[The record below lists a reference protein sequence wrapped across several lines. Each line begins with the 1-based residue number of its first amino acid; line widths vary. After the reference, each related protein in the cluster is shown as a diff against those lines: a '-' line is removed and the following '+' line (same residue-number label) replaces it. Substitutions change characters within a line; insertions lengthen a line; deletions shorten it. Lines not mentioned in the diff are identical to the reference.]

1 MQISNALLLFA
12 LAISVSVASTAQD
25 TTTPNKLSVPKEVF
39 LFGGVDEYATII
51 STKSLKITRKI
62 SKANDRMLR
71 SYANQEVRLRN
82 MLLKVDSF
90 KTGEFLGV
98 IAARQRQASS
108 VIRNP
113 AKTNSKYLSL
123 IDSALGI
130 LNFSKKYAN
139 LTEGNARLSKISEAI
154 GNTEILQ
161 EQFNKSDMLLSHL
174 KESSSLITDK
184 LKELKLP
191 VDIKRMTNSIS
202 KYNQHINEYVN
213 LLNNRKKI
221 EQKILHAAANTKLFK
236 DFMSRNS
243 ILSSLFRMPDG
254 EADQDTKVPEGLQT
268 RESVSAGINEKLGRL
283 VKHTS
288 TSAQNEFEGGRS
300 KLAEERSKYLFDMTL
315 SGNSAGI
322 SSESTSSSKVPLKKR
337 FTFDLNFQTH
347 RESVITTD
355 LGLAVGYKLNQRS
368 TLGIGA
374 AYKLGLG
381 KSIEHLSLS
390 HQGVSVRSYIDWK
403 VKNGISITGGYEM
416 NLIDAIRKIDQLK
429 DRSAWQQSGLVGLTK
444 TIVNGPGILK
454 STKLQILWDFLSYQ
468 QIPRAQPLV
477 FRIGYGF

>member
-1 MQISNALLLFA
+1 
-12 LAISVSVASTAQD
+12 
-25 TTTPNKLSVPKEVF
+25 
-39 LFGGVDEYATII
+39 
-51 STKSLKITRKI
+51 
-62 SKANDRMLR
+62 
-71 SYANQEVRLRN
+71 
-82 MLLKVDSF
+82 
-90 KTGEFLGV
+90 
-98 IAARQRQASS
+98 
-108 VIRNP
+108 
-113 AKTNSKYLSL
+113 
-123 IDSALGI
+123 
-130 LNFSKKYAN
+130 
-139 LTEGNARLSKISEAI
+139 
-154 GNTEILQ
+154 
-161 EQFNKSDMLLSHL
+161 
-174 KESSSLITDK
+174 
-184 LKELKLP
+184 
-191 VDIKRMTNSIS
+191 
-202 KYNQHINEYVN
+202 
-213 LLNNRKKI
+213 
-221 EQKILHAAANTKLFK
+221 
-236 DFMSRNS
+236 
-243 ILSSLFRMPDG
+243 MPDG

-283 VKHTS
+283 VKHAAS
-288 TSAQNEFEGGRS
+288 SAQNEFEGGRS
-300 KLAEERSKYLFDMTL
+300 KLAEERSKYLFDMTR
-315 SGNSAGI
+315 SGNGAGI

-390 HQGVSVRSYIDWK
+390 HQGLSVRSYIDWK

>member
-1 MQISNALLLFA
+1 
-12 LAISVSVASTAQD
+12 
-25 TTTPNKLSVPKEVF
+25 
-39 LFGGVDEYATII
+39 
-51 STKSLKITRKI
+51 
-62 SKANDRMLR
+62 
-71 SYANQEVRLRN
+71 
-82 MLLKVDSF
+82 
-90 KTGEFLGV
+90 
-98 IAARQRQASS
+98 
-108 VIRNP
+108 
-113 AKTNSKYLSL
+113 
-123 IDSALGI
+123 
-130 LNFSKKYAN
+130 
-139 LTEGNARLSKISEAI
+139 
-154 GNTEILQ
+154 
-161 EQFNKSDMLLSHL
+161 
-174 KESSSLITDK
+174 LITDK

-322 SSESTSSSKVPLKKR
+322 SSESTSSSKMPLKKR
-337 FTFDLNFQTH
+337 FVFDLNFQTH

-390 HQGVSVRSYIDWK
+390 HQGLSVRSYIDWK